1 MYTFQTTLN
10 KLFESVF
17 FILKRLVSLN
27 EYDKY
32 IIYYNALFGKK
43 RRNGNF
49 HVYLDPGVNDLN
61 YFILF

>member
-43 RRNGNF
+43 KAQWELSRIFRSRCE
-49 HVYLDPGVNDLN
+49 
-61 YFILF
+61 

>member
-43 RRNGNF
+43 GAMGTF
-49 HVYLDPGVNDLN
+49 TY
-61 YFILF
+61 I